1 MYANK
6 VMRAGD
12 GVNSYWPPHLT
23 RTFRVAQNTLFQ
35 NLAHS
40 ANRYGDR
47 TAIAYFGQEITYQQW
62 MDLAQRFAG
71 WLQHKAGVGRGDRV
85 ALYMQNCPQWLI
97 AYAGTL
103 RADAVVVPVSP
114 MYGVDELRTV
124 LRDAGATVLVSARD
138 LAETALAAVAETDV
152 KAIITTAY
160 GDYLPAVAEFD
171 LPDWIKSPNSE
182 LTGCTAWQE
191 VMDAGLQARAPL
203 ASGEDLAI
211 LPYTSGSTGIPKGCM
226 HSHNTFMHTA
236 QGGGYWYGLTSA
248 TVCLG
253 VAPMS
258 HGSGL
263 SHSVNV
269 PLMAGATIVVQP
281 RWDRSLAAQ
290 LIARY
295 QVRHAAI
302 APTALV
308 DLLANDEHVRHD
320 LSSLSCVLFGGASM
334 PQGLAD
340 KIHQSLGIHFIE
352 GYGLTETAAAAIV
365 NPLSRPKRQ
374 CLGVPFFNTSVVIAD
389 PENGNLKGVEEMGE
403 ILIHGPQVFKGYW
416 ARDDETKSS
425 FVDIDGVKYF
435 RTGDIGYR
443 DTEGYHFMADRI
455 KRMINASGFKIWPSE
470 VENKLYEHPAIAE
483 ACVIGKKDAYRGE
496 TAKAL
501 VVLRPGAQASEAD
514 IIAWSKE
521 RMAAYKYPRS
531 VEFVRE
537 LPKAYNGKIQWREL
551 QAQEDARAE

>member
-1 MYANK
+1 MNMNPQMK
-6 VMRAGD
+6 SGAGTD
-12 GVNSYWPPHLT
+12 AYWPPYLP
-23 RTFRVAQNTLFQ
+23 RTFRVAENTLFD

-40 ANRYGDR
+40 ASRFGDR
-47 TAIAYFGQEITYQQW
+47 PAIAYFGQDISYRQW

-71 WLQHKAGVGRGDRV
+71 WLQHRAGVCRGDRV
-85 ALYMQNCPQWLI
+85 AVYMQNCPQWLI
-97 AYAGTL
+97 AYAGIL

-124 LRDAGATVLVSARD
+124 LRDAGATVLVAARD
-138 LAETALAAVAETDV
+138 LAEIAVSAANGTAVRSIV
-152 KAIITTAY
+152 TTGY
-160 GDYLPAVAEFD
+160 GDHLPEVAEFS
-171 LPDWIKSPNSE
+171 LPSWITSVDSE
-182 LTGCTAWQE
+182 VSGCTPWKEAIGFD
-191 VMDAGLQARAPL
+191 VQARAPQ
-203 ASGEDLAI
+203 ATSDDLAI
-211 LPYTSGSTGIPKGCM
+211 LPYTSGSTGVPKGCM
-226 HSHNTFMHTA
+226 HSHSSFMHTA

-248 TVCLG
+248 SVCLG

-269 PLMAGATIVVQP
+269 PLLAGATIVVQP
-281 RWDRSLAAQ
+281 RWDRSIAAQ

-295 QVRHAAI
+295 RVRHAAI

-308 DLLANDEHVRHD
+308 DLLVNDEHVKHD

-340 KIHQSLGIHFIE
+340 KIHQTLGIHFIE

-374 CLGVPFFNTSVVIAD
+374 CLGIPFFNTSVLIAD
-389 PENGNLKGVEEMGE
+389 PESGQLRDVEEMGE
-403 ILIHGPQVFKGYW
+403 ILIRGPQVFKGYW
-416 ARDDETKSS
+416 EKEEETKNS
-425 FVDIDGVKYF
+425 FIDIDGSRYF

-443 DTEGYHFMADRI
+443 DPDGYHYMADRL

-470 VENKLYEHPAIAE
+470 VENKLYEHPAISE

-501 VVLRPGAQASEAD
+501 VVLKPGAQASESD
-514 IIAWSKE
+514 IISWSKE

-531 VEFVRE
+531 VEFVSE
-537 LPKAYNGKIQWREL
+537 LPKALNGKIQWREL
-551 QAQEDARAE
+551 QAQEDARSE